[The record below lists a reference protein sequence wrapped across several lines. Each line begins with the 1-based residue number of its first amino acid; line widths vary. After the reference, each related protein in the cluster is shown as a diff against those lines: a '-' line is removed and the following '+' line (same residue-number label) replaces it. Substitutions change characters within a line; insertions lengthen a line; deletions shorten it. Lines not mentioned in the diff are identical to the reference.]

1 MENGNRMRY
10 LLFDLDGTLTESGPG
25 ILNGVKY
32 ALAHMGIR
40 EEEEQNLM
48 RFIGPPLTDSF
59 MRFYGMNKEDANR
72 ALYAYR
78 EYYNTTGVYENAPY
92 PGILKMLRDLRQR
105 NLHMAIASSKPE
117 NMVRVVLDYFSMSE
131 YFPVCVCGEDEGPL
145 YTKSG
150 VIAET
155 VRRLAVRDGL
165 SEDALRRGAVM
176 IGDRKHDIEGAK
188 NNGLFSIG
196 VRWGYAPEGEL
207 EEAGAD
213 LIAET
218 PDALC
223 AFVKDRTEAAGA

>member
-1 MENGNRMRY
+1 MKY

-25 ILNGVKY
+25 IMNGVKY

-40 EEEEQNLM
+40 EESEQNLM

-59 MRFYGMNKEDANR
+59 TRFYGMSKEDADL
-72 ALYAYR
+72 ALDAYR
-78 EYYNTTGVYENAPY
+78 EYYNKTGVYENAPY
-92 PGILKMLRDLRQR
+92 PGVLEMLRALHER
-105 NLHMAIASSKPE
+105 NLQMALATSKPG
-117 NMVRVVLDYFSMSE
+117 NMVRVVLDYFSISG

-155 VRRLAVRDGL
+155 IRRFAARDGL
-165 SEDALRRGAVM
+165 SEDAVRHTAVM

-188 NNGLFSIG
+188 SNGLFSIG

-213 LIAET
+213 RIVET
-218 PDALC
+218 PDELC
-223 AFVKDRTEAAGA
+223 ACFHSARQGAEG

>member
-1 MENGNRMRY
+1 MKY

-25 ILNGVKY
+25 ILNGVRY

-40 EEEEQNLM
+40 EEEEQKLW

-59 MRFYGMNKEDANR
+59 TRFYGMSKEDADR

-78 EYYNTTGVYENAPY
+78 EYYNQTGVYENAPY
-92 PGILKMLRDLRQR
+92 PGVPEMLRVLSQK
-105 NLHMAIASSKPE
+105 NLHMAISSSKPE
-117 NMVRVVLDYFSMSE
+117 NMVRVVLDHFSMSE

-155 VRRLAVRDGL
+155 LRRFAVRDGL
-165 SEDALRRGAVM
+165 TEDEVRRTAVM

-188 NNGLFSIG
+188 NHGLFSVG

-207 EEAGAD
+207 EAAGAD
-213 LIAET
+213 LIVET

-223 AFVKDRTEAAGA
+223 AFL

>member
-1 MENGNRMRY
+1 M
-10 LLFDLDGTLTESGPG
+10 FDLDGTLTESGPG

-32 ALAHMGIR
+32 ALAHLGIR
-40 EEEEQNLM
+40 EEEEQNLL

-59 MRFYGMNKEDANR
+59 MRFYGMGKEEADR

-78 EYYNTTGVYENAPY
+78 EYYDTKGVYENAPY
-92 PGILKMLRDLRQR
+92 PGIPKMLRELSGR
-105 NLHMAIASSKPE
+105 NYHMAIASSKPE
-117 NMVRVVLDYFSMSE
+117 NMVRVVLDHFSMSE

-155 VRRLAVRDGL
+155 IRRLALRDGL
-165 SEDALRRGAVM
+165 PEDEIRRRAMM

-188 NNGLFSIG
+188 NNGLFSVG

-213 LIAET
+213 RIAET
-218 PDALC
+218 PEDLC
-223 AFVKDRTEAAGA
+223 DCITGFVIY